1 MPPGVSERDWIT
13 LGEKKLSPD
22 EIAQSV
28 TRIIEDVRTRLT
40 EDLSAEKEN
49 LPKTCDQASAKNNGT
64 ATSDKQ
70 IEDGILDP
78 LPSTPRPNELSL
90 FGHDDFIRSPVK
102 RKPSL
107 TGRGSRSPKIL
118 KQKKN

>member
-1 MPPGVSERDWIT
+1 M
-13 LGEKKLSPD
+13 
-22 EIAQSV
+22 
-28 TRIIEDVRTRLT
+28 RIIEDVRTRLK

-49 LPKTCDQASAKNNGT
+49 LPKVFDQASVKNSGT
-64 ATSDKQ
+64 AASDKQ
-70 IEDGILDP
+70 IEDDILDP

-90 FGHDDFIRSPVK
+90 FGHDDFIRSPTK

-107 TGRGSRSPKIL
+107 MTRGSRSPKIL